1 MRAVQPRV
9 LQAHFGLYG
18 VGRLMAPLFS
28 LFSILK
34 RSGRQTAVELL
45 LLVPCSCMFSFSNI
59 ADEEEPPNLSIGLT
73 TLARGFVANIDSF
86 CRFSIILGRS
96 SSTCTLPVRINGV
109 SPTELAANRRYGESS
124 FDGSASR
131 FNDADDVDGWGE
143 AAIVSDDNLSL
154 AVLLLRWFF
163 PSSCIMTSRNSC

>member
-1 MRAVQPRV
+1 
-9 LQAHFGLYG
+9 
-18 VGRLMAPLFS
+18 MAPLFS

-45 LLVPCSCMFSFSNI
+45 LLVPCSCCTFSFSNM
-59 ADEEEPPNLSIGLT
+59 AEEEDEELPNLSMGLT

-124 FDGSASR
+124 FDGSASL

-154 AVLLLRWFF
+154 AVLLLR
-163 PSSCIMTSRNSC
+163 